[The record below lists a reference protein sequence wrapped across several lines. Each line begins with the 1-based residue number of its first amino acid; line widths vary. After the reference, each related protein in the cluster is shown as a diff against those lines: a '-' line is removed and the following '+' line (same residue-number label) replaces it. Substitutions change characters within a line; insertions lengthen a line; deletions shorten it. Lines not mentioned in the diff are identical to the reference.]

1 MRKRCLGML
10 AIGLLLASVLA
21 GCTPTAASR
30 ENIGLPTAENPE
42 YMMHPLRL
50 IALPSNAVGNVAQY
64 ALADPLYFLLSLG
77 PMPEFVGL
85 SLEER
90 SYIAQRKEAW
100 RESFTRKRP
109 VVQ

>member
-10 AIGLLLASVLA
+10 AIGLLLASVLV
-21 GCTPTAASR
+21 GCTTTAASR
-30 ENIGLPTAENPE
+30 ENVGLPTVENPE

-64 ALADPLYFLLSLG
+64 ILADPLYFLLSLG
-77 PMPEFVGL
+77 PTPEFVGL

-90 SYIAQRKEAW
+90 AYIAQRKEAW
-100 RESFTRKRP
+100 RETFTHKRP
-109 VVQ
+109 VEQ